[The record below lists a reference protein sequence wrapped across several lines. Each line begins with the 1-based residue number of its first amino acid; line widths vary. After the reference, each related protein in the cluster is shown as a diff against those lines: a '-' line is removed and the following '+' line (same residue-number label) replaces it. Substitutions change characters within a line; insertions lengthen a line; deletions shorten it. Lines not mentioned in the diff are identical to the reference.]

1 MGEEK
6 SYFRLSKAHL
16 NLFEAVVK
24 HWIDYKQQVNNHWEL
39 SNCLVVVLG
48 EK

>member
-6 SYFRLSKAHL
+6 RNFTLIKAHL
-16 NLFEAVVK
+16 KMFEAVVK
-24 HWIDYKQQVNNHWEL
+24 HWIDYKKQVNHWEQ

-48 EK
+48 KK